1 MAQTTTCNPPK
12 PLPAMAY
19 HTPVLLAESV
29 DALHIRRGGVYIDA
43 TFGGGGHAR
52 EILKRLEASGGGH
65 LYAFDH
71 DSDAAA
77 NIPQSSL
84 FTFVQSNF
92 RWLANWMRYYKI
104 NRIDGLIA
112 DLGVSAH
119 HFDDPARGFSLRFDS
134 SLDMRMNRAATRT
147 AADIIREDS
156 EEELANIF
164 YHYGE
169 LRNARQLAAKIVL
182 ARGLKPIATTGALLD
197 VVNPLLP
204 PARRKKEQAK
214 IFQALRIE
222 VNGELTALKQML
234 EAAISLLCPGGRMA
248 IITYHSLEDR
258 IVKNVFRNA
267 VSSNSSSNSTSTS
280 NAANGSLNEGDTNYD
295 VIFGTRRASLIV
307 ATKIITPSPEEQS
320 RNPRSRSAKLRVA
333 EKI

>member
-1 MAQTTTCNPPK
+1 MAQTTTENPSNPVQAK
-12 PLPAMAY
+12 AY
-19 HTPVLLAESV
+19 HTPVLPVESV
-29 DALHIRRGGVYIDA
+29 DALHIRSGGVYIDA
-43 TFGGGGHAR
+43 TFGGGGHSR
-52 EILKRLEASGGGH
+52 EILKRLEAAGGGH

-104 NRIDGLIA
+104 NQIDGLLA

-134 SLDMRMNRAATRT
+134 PLDMRMNRAATRT
-147 AADIIREDS
+147 AADIIREAS
-156 EEELANIF
+156 EEQLANIF
-164 YHYGE
+164 YRNGE
-169 LRNARQLAAKIVL
+169 LRNSRQIASKIVQ
-182 ARGLKPIATTGALLD
+182 ARSLKPIATTGELLD
-197 VVNPLLP
+197 IVNPLLP

-222 VNGELTALKQML
+222 VNGELTALQQML
-234 EAAISLLCPGGRMA
+234 DAAISLLKPGGRIA

-258 IVKNVFRNA
+258 IVKNVFKNA
-267 VSSNSSSNSTSTS
+267 VKSGADSNNVNSNKVDL
-280 NAANGSLNEGDTNYD
+280 SLNERDTNYD
-295 VIFGTRRASLIV
+295 VIYGARRASLIV
-307 ATKIITPSPEEQS
+307 ATKIITPSPEERS